1 MLNTDSLQAVA
12 DARQDQNIG
21 KPLYDSYGFSQIP
34 QCIQY
39 LLTAQGN
46 LGLPA
51 TVLGD
56 LPQRYDKVILLLVDA
71 FGWRFFQKYQAQLP
85 FLQRIA
91 EQGVVSKLTTQF
103 PSTTTA
109 HVTTIHTG
117 LPVGTSGMYEWFYYE
132 PLLDRIFAPL
142 LFSFAGDRERETVK
156 QTGMSEQLLYPNQTL
171 YQQLGKQG
179 VRSFCFAHQNYAHSP
194 FSTVVCN
201 GAEIVPYRTLPEA
214 IVNLTE
220 AVINTPNPAYFFF
233 YVDSIDAM
241 GHQYGP
247 SSPQFDAEV
256 RMFWLM
262 LEQLFHARLSRLHH
276 TSNPNSTLLLITAD
290 HGQTEVSPDRT
301 IYLNQLSPSIEPW
314 LRTNAQGLPLVPSG
328 SPRDM
333 FLYIQDEYLE
343 KAQDLLTAQLSDRA
357 TVYRT
362 QSLVEEGY
370 FGQNPSSLLLNRLG
384 NLAILP
390 HCHETVWWYERERF
404 EQRHWGHHGG
414 LSSDEM
420 ETIFLALPY
429 A

>member
-1 MLNTDSLQAVA
+1 MINTDSLQAVA
-12 DARQDQNIG
+12 NARLDRNIG

-34 QCIQY
+34 HCIQY
-39 LLTAQGN
+39 LLTGQGN

-71 FGWRFFQKYQAQLP
+71 FGWRFFQQYQSQLP
-85 FLQRIA
+85 FLQRIT

-109 HVTTIHTG
+109 HIATIHTG

-142 LFSFAGDRERETVK
+142 LFSFAGDKERETVK
-156 QTGMSEQLLYPNQTL
+156 QTGVSEQLLYPDQTL
-171 YQQLGKQG
+171 YQQLRQQG
-179 VRSFCFAHQNYAHSP
+179 VNSFCFAHQNYAHSP

-214 IVNLTE
+214 IVNLSE
-220 AVINTPNPAYFFF
+220 AVINTPDRAYFFF

-247 SSPQFDAEV
+247 SSSQFDAEV
-256 RMFWLM
+256 RMFWLIM
-262 LEQLFHARLSRLHH
+262 EQLFHPRLSELHNSSS
-276 TSNPNSTLLLITAD
+276 SNTLLLITAD
-290 HGQTEVSPDRT
+290 HGQTEVSPEHT
-301 IYLNQLSPSIEPW
+301 IYLNHLVPSIEPL
-314 LRTNAQGLPLVPSG
+314 LRTNAQGLPLIPSG

-333 FLYIQDEYLE
+333 FLYIQEEYLD
-343 KAQDLLTAQLSDRA
+343 KAQNLLTTQIGDRA

-370 FGQNPSSLLLNRLG
+370 FGQNPSTLLLNRLG
-384 NLAILP
+384 NLVILP
-390 HCHETVWWYERERF
+390 HCHETVWWYERDRF
-404 EQRHWGHHGG
+404 EQHHRGHHGG

-420 ETIFLALPY
+420 ETIFLALSY
-429 A
+429 D